1 MIPFNVPYVPKISIK
16 YVKVALKSNHQHG
29 DGPFEK
35 KTTALLSD
43 MFNGS
48 RVFLTPSCTHALE
61 LSCMLVGIRPGDE
74 VILPSYNFTSAATA
88 VTKFGGIPIFV
99 DIDKENLCINTSLI
113 EPLITERTKAILW
126 VNYAGASPNID
137 ELIRIKKKYGLMLIE
152 DNAHGLGGTYKGA
165 PLGTFGDFATLSFH
179 STKNIQCGE
188 GGAII
193 MNNSSFIDQAEVI
206 REKGT
211 NRSEFNRNR
220 VNKYQ
225 WVGPGSSYLMNEVT
239 AAVLLGQIESFSL
252 IQTARQRI
260 FQDYSNL
267 LRNLVEVIQEIELPR
282 TESILE
288 SSHIFYVLTK
298 NQDMREKLISR
309 ALKAGIHLTSHYQP
323 LHNSPAGRVFTP
335 QNISLPVSLD
345 VSSRIVRFPIWVGL
359 KVDHKIIRQ
368 IMSNA

>member
-1 MIPFNVPYVPKISIK
+1 MIPFNLPYVPKISLK
-16 YVKVALKSNHQHG
+16 YVKEALKSSHQHG

-35 KTTALLSD
+35 KTTALLSN
-43 MFNGS
+43 MFKGS

-61 LSCMLVGIRPGDE
+61 LSCMLVGIGPGDE

-88 VTKFGGIPIFV
+88 ITKFGGIPIFV
-99 DIDKENLCINTSLI
+99 DINKDNLCIDTSLI
-113 EPLITERTKAILW
+113 EPLITERTKAISW

-137 ELIRIKKKYGLMLIE
+137 ELIRIKKKYKLMLIE

-193 MNNSSFIDQAEVI
+193 MNNSTYIDQAEII

-211 NRSEFNRNR
+211 NRSEFNRNK
-220 VNKYQ
+220 VKKYQ

-239 AAVLLGQIESFSL
+239 AAVLLGQIESFGL
-252 IQTARQRI
+252 IQTKRRRI
-260 FQDYSNL
+260 FQDYSDS
-267 LRNLVEVIQEIELPR
+267 LRNLDGAMKGVELP
-282 TESILE
+282 EIDSILQ
-288 SSHIFYVLTK
+288 SSHIFYILTK
-298 NQDMREKLISR
+298 DQKMRDQLISD
-309 ALKAGIHLTSHYQP
+309 AFQNGIYFTSHYQP
-323 LHNSPAGRVFTP
+323 LHNSPAGMVYAT
-335 QNISLPVSLD
+335 QNESLTVSED

-359 KVDHKIIRQ
+359 KVDYKLIAKV
-368 IMSNA
+368 MSNV